1 MNVGKKVLG
10 KRLFA
15 AVMKPTFYGQF
26 VAGENAKTI
35 APVIDRMRCFG
46 VKSIL
51 DYSAEEDISQ
61 EAAEDIEMDSC
72 ISHAASDDLEPNFA
86 GLNTTNRDGAFKSKF
101 QKTNLRFP
109 SHSSSINFSIY
120 SISASQVPDGKV

>member
-26 VAGENAKTI
+26 VAGENARTI

-72 ISHAASDDLEPNFA
+72 TSHAASDDLEPNFA
-86 GLNTTNRDGAFKSKF
+86 GLNTPNRDGAFKSKLT
-101 QKTNLRFP
+101 QKP
-109 SHSSSINFSIY
+109 SYDNSSLCLLLSLTLHNFSHK
-120 SISASQVPDGKV
+120 GLRW